1 MPNLTCGGNIEKIQL
16 FLKGEIVKEY
26 APEDYK
32 RARLDVQEMADITR
46 KTVYLKYVPKSN

>member
-16 FLKGEIVKEY
+16 FLKGEVVKEY

-32 RARLDVQEMADITR
+32 RARLDMQEMADITR